1 MKVKEMPNGEYV
13 ITDDNGAVFHMTRT
27 AVGFLVRDDVLGST
41 VLYSGTQRE
50 KSIIDD
56 ILKGKDDGLSLA

>member
-13 ITDDNGAVFHMTRT
+13 ITDDNGVVFHMTRT